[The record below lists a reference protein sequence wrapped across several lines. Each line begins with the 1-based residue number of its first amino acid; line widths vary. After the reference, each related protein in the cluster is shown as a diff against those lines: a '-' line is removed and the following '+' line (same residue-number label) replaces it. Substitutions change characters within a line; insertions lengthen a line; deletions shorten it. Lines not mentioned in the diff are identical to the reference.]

1 MQAME
6 SAAIGIA
13 VDEQQHEELRDD
25 LGDDFGHVCH
35 RESGL
40 AARYFRSLGTL
51 ANPTTTG
58 ELGCQ
63 SCFECRVILG
73 ETSEPSPFDFA
84 NEGAG
89 RGQHFAHAEATLDFM
104 RHFWRIY

>member
-40 AARYFRSLGTL
+40 AARNFRSLGTL

-73 ETSEPSPFDFA
+73 ETSEPGPFDFA
-84 NEGAG
+84 DQRAG
-89 RGQHFAHAEATLDFM
+89 GGRHFAHAGAAFELV
-104 RHFWRIY
+104 RH